1 MSPEEIWSGLLSAVD
16 ANLRRSDI
24 VEEERKFDLNFE
36 VKSSKS
42 WQRANVNA
50 FNSVSVIS
58 SSAAQQTDNYTTHS
72 LVIADVCLIIGGL
85 FQMGSRARHTIRE
98 ESWDSLHYSDASNES
113 SPGDESESSINEQGI
128 PALRTVGD
136 VQRAI
141 YPLKAT
147 ADRVGK
153 QVERFAETLDR
164 LNTQKQRK
172 SKDCRHVLPIVYEYE
187 RIAGVTVDRLRKVHQ
202 PDREVP
208 PRKPQRNR
216 RRRSRSSSGRSTPI
230 SIHED
235 EDEDG
240 ISQTSLQDLKDWE
253 EERQTWRLL
262 WLMLELEYPPSNYH
276 PYPSWHEEHFTRPSK
291 HQPTH
296 QYSSDQDV
304 WENFLAEHSEAWEK
318 NVIVEWLKIGAEE
331 TSPDINALVNE
342 DEPNSDKRSGLWSH
356 GWLHTKEAIK
366 NVKELRSW
374 PLPLD
379 PNSPGIDTALANPDG
394 THLVTQLDPDA
405 FTRQGRTISQA
416 DVSRERATWQACW
429 EMLRR
434 GRSWETVRDWC
445 QGRVEGWK
453 ALAMHGDPRG
463 SSLGA
468 WHSRALWRSIC
479 LKAAKNGGIDPYEN
493 AVYGALS
500 GDILSVEKVVRSCD
514 DYLFAHYNSYL
525 LQSFDFYI
533 ERKFSGRL
541 PVNLKERLVTS
552 SIADAPFMDVSP
564 LKLVQRMRNM
574 DPLKAEATNP
584 TKMLQAS
591 LISRGFKT
599 FIQNTG
605 LKLAQSANQPGR
617 SKLMKV
623 SRKTLE
629 PDLGADI
636 TFDDYDLLRI
646 LTHMILIFQDL
657 DPAGYKSHAVEN
669 IVVAY
674 IDFLG
679 KAGKHQLMPLYASRL
694 SEKRSIRCMGRQL
707 PFIIDPSERET
718 VMRLMKQYGLD
729 VQEILKTQ
737 IVMIMDD
744 TSPNVDNSTTF
755 PNLDILDHSRKP
767 KAMPTVRKNFSGE
780 SMTED
785 EKDLVNGFEWY
796 LLLDGHWP
804 ETMSMGTM
812 LYKHLLRIKALAAAK
827 YLAETVN
834 FSAISLNKTKTI
846 LGRALDLT
854 LSQPASEDEANGNLD
869 LRRSTRSR
877 STHVRNRRSSSSRK
891 RLKAQRGLLLSHSQ
905 SFRDLENLVVALDT
919 LEYWKEKETE
929 AVQQEDP
936 RHAREWKAEMQQAHD
951 AVVTTMQP
959 ILHGWLQCPKDD
971 AEAAEFEAIRVAIL
985 PELTLAYGSVLNFGG
1000 HALSREILLQCMDL
1014 AATVASEQ
1022 SDLANCFTKAGRMSE
1037 FVDSMAVASKSLL
1050 RAEEIGRKAN
1060 RKARKLDGENMGIWD
1075 VKTPRDRALE
1085 LGLPT

>member
-1 MSPEEIWSGLLSAVD
+1 MNG
-16 ANLRRSDI
+16 
-24 VEEERKFDLNFE
+24 
-36 VKSSKS
+36 
-42 WQRANVNA
+42 
-50 FNSVSVIS
+50 
-58 SSAAQQTDNYTTHS
+58 
-72 LVIADVCLIIGGL
+72 
-85 FQMGSRARHTIRE
+85 
-98 ESWDSLHYSDASNES
+98 
-113 SPGDESESSINEQGI
+113 QGY

-164 LNTQKQRK
+164 LSSQKQSKR
-172 SKDCRHVLPIVYEYE
+172 KDCRHVLPIVFEYE

-208 PRKPQRNR
+208 PKKAQRSR

-235 EDEDG
+235 EDENG
-240 ISQTSLQDLKDWE
+240 VSQTTLQDLKDWE

-291 HQPTH
+291 LQTIH

-304 WENFLAEHSEAWEK
+304 WESFLAEHSEAWEK

-331 TSPDINALVNE
+331 TGPGINTLVTE
-342 DEPNSDKRSGLWSH
+342 DESKSDKKSELWSH
-356 GWLHTKEAIK
+356 GWLHTREAIK

-379 PNSPGIDTALANPDG
+379 PNSPGIDAALASPEG
-394 THLVTQLDPDA
+394 TQLVTQLDPDA

-500 GDILSVEKVVRSCD
+500 GDVSSVEKVVRSCD
-514 DYLFAHYNSYL
+514 DYLFAYYNSYL

-533 ERKFSGRL
+533 EGKFSDRL
-541 PVNLKERLVTS
+541 PANLKERLHTTS
-552 SIADAPFMDVSP
+552 NADARSFDISP
-564 LKLVQRMRNM
+564 VKLVQKMRNM
-574 DPLKAEATNP
+574 DPLKAEAKHP
-584 TKMLQAS
+584 MKMLQAS
-591 LISRGFKT
+591 LIARGFKT

-605 LKLAQSANQPGR
+605 VKLAQTANQAGR
-617 SKLMKV
+617 SKLMKL
-623 SRKTLE
+623 SRKIIGG

-646 LTHMILIFQDL
+646 FTHMILIFQDL
-657 DPAGYKSHAVEN
+657 DPSVYTSHAVEN

-674 IDFLG
+674 IDYLG

-694 SEKRSIRCMGRQL
+694 SEKRSIQCMGRQL
-707 PFIIDPSERET
+707 PFITDQLERET
-718 VMRLMKQYGLD
+718 VMRLMKRYGLD

-744 TSPNVDNSTTF
+744 TSPKVDNSTPF
-755 PNLDILDHSRKP
+755 PKLNVLDHSRNTMVM
-767 KAMPTVRKNFSGE
+767 ATVRKNFLGE
-780 SMTED
+780 SITED
-785 EKDLVNGFEWY
+785 EQDLINGFEWY
-796 LLLDGHWP
+796 LLLDGHWA

-812 LYKHLLRIKALAAAK
+812 LYKHLLRKCRP
-827 YLAETVN
+827 
-834 FSAISLNKTKTI
+834 FSI
-846 LGRALDLT
+846 LDF
-854 LSQPASEDEANGNLD
+854 S
-869 LRRSTRSR
+869 
-877 STHVRNRRSSSSRK
+877 
-891 RLKAQRGLLLSHSQ
+891 
-905 SFRDLENLVVALDT
+905 
-919 LEYWKEKETE
+919 
-929 AVQQEDP
+929 
-936 RHAREWKAEMQQAHD
+936 
-951 AVVTTMQP
+951 
-959 ILHGWLQCPKDD
+959 
-971 AEAAEFEAIRVAIL
+971 
-985 PELTLAYGSVLNFGG
+985 
-1000 HALSREILLQCMDL
+1000 
-1014 AATVASEQ
+1014 
-1022 SDLANCFTKAGRMSE
+1022 CFC
-1037 FVDSMAVASKSLL
+1037 
-1050 RAEEIGRKAN
+1050 
-1060 RKARKLDGENMGIWD
+1060 
-1075 VKTPRDRALE
+1075 
-1085 LGLPT
+1085 